1 MIVIFTPI
9 KLKQVHNKQI
19 NERLNS
25 LFYCSPEIK
34 HYYDDYFKGFHSS
47 LIPTGSVLRY
57 ITLSDPGSMFHI
69 AQLIANRER
78 AIGTSVTNMMRKMAE
93 KFSERSSTTPLT
105 DPYCVSLSLEAESS

>member
-34 HYYDDYFKGFHSS
+34 HYYDDHFKGFHSS

-69 AQLIANRER
+69 AQLMANRER
-78 AIGTSVTNMMRKMAE
+78 AIGTNVANMMRKMAE

-105 DPYCVSLSLEAESS
+105 VPYCVPLSLEAESS